1 MNQDRIRQL
10 LRLYADNIS
19 TREEVEELF
28 ALMKGSEADEQLEQ
42 IIVASMEEATP
53 GIALLPEDWERLWNN
68 IRTSAT
74 PASKKATVVSFLKK
88 SVAAAALLL
97 LVGTALLFLLYKKRE
112 ATIAARDKQPYQNDI
127 QPGGNKA
134 VLTLADGTV
143 IILDTAQNGYLAN
156 QNNTNIIK
164 LNTGLLSYKKSG
176 NTDGKVLYNTITTP
190 RGGQYQVQL
199 PDGTVVWLNAESSLQ
214 FPTGFVGKQRR
225 VELKGEGYFEVAKN
239 AAMPFV
245 VIAGKMDVLV
255 LGTHFNIMSYGDEEN
270 MNTTLLEGNINLT
283 NNGITKNLQPG
294 HQAVVSRS
302 TNAIA
307 ISTANVKQVMAWKNG
322 EFRFKEA
329 GIKEIMRQVSR
340 WYNVDVEY
348 QTKNDDQYFTASLP
362 RMQNVSALLQMLELT
377 GTVHFKI
384 DHKKIIVL
392 P

>member
-1 MNQDRIRQL
+1 L
-10 LRLYADNIS
+10 A
-19 TREEVEELF
+19 
-28 ALMKGSEADEQLEQ
+28 
-42 IIVASMEEATP
+42 
-53 GIALLPEDWERLWNN
+53 ER
-68 IRTSAT
+68 RVF
-74 PASKKATVVSFLKK
+74 PA
-88 SVAAAALLL
+88 
-97 LVGTALLFLLYKKRE
+97 
-112 ATIAARDKQPYQNDI
+112 IP
-127 QPGGNKA
+127 
-134 VLTLADGTV
+134 
-143 IILDTAQNGYLAN
+143 
-156 QNNTNIIK
+156 
-164 LNTGLLSYKKSG
+164 
-176 NTDGKVLYNTITTP
+176 
-190 RGGQYQVQL
+190 
-199 PDGTVVWLNAESSLQ
+199 
-214 FPTGFVGKQRR
+214 VGKQRR
-225 VELKGEGYFEVAKN
+225 VDLKGEGYFEVAKN

-245 VIAGKMDVLV
+245 VTAGKMDVLV

-283 NNGITKNLQPG
+283 NNGITKNLRPG